1 MITAQEKK
9 VLMELKQRLLSLSD
23 IVELKLFGSRA
34 RENYDPQSDYDI
46 LIVVPELS
54 SELKD
59 NIREVIWE
67 VGFANDMFISSLI
80 VSKHE
85 WYESPLRVSPIKS
98 AIEEEGESGDSH

>member
-34 RENYDPQSDYDI
+34 RENHDPQSDYDI

-59 NIREVIWE
+59 KIREVIWE

-98 AIEEEGESGDSH
+98 AIEEEGILL